1 MRLLKTLALLILL
14 TLPAQGAVTVASRG
28 TNGNASA
35 GASITITPTSN
46 LAAGSMAV
54 LVVAVDNLGSGGN
67 TPCTPATETDSV
79 GNVYTRRL
87 NPIYDPGAA
96 AAGVEMAIY
105 TAQLT
110 TALATSDN
118 LVFNFVTVSPVAKTW
133 TLTEIIPGAGLQM
146 TFLSGAC
153 GAVCGSATATP
164 TVTTVS
170 ITSGDAVVG
179 AGGAES
185 TLTWTGDADTS
196 NGSWTNEQEF
206 GVTGMSITTQAKVV
220 TGTATQTYNP
230 TLTSADTFVAY
241 IVLDE
246 VPIPTGMGRRVIRM

>member
-1 MRLLKTLALLILL
+1 MRLLQTITLLFLF
-14 TLPAQGAVTVASRG
+14 TCTAQAAVTVASRG

-54 LVVAVDNLGSGGN
+54 LVVVVDNLGSGGS
-67 TPCTPATETDSV
+67 TSCTPTAETDSV
-79 GNVYTRRL
+79 GNAYTRVLTR
-87 NPIYDPGAA
+87 IYDPGAA

-105 TAQLT
+105 TAHLSTAFT
-110 TALATSDN
+110 TGNN
-118 LVFNFVTVSPVAKTW
+118 LVFDFVTVSPVAKTW
-133 TLTEIIPGAGLQM
+133 TLTEVIPTAGLQM
-146 TFLSGAC
+146 TFLSSAC

-170 ITSGDAVVG
+170 ITSGDAVVA

-185 TLTWTGDADTS
+185 TLTWTGDADTT

-246 VPIPTGMGRRVIRM
+246 VALGMGRRQIRM